1 MELKP
6 YQQLVLDDLNLF
18 LESLQKNKNIS
29 SAFSNFW
36 TEHPRFPLQPLKGQ
50 VLQPYNSQVKRIPHV
65 CLKVPTAGGKTF
77 IASNAIKTIFDAFD
91 HSKHRAVVWLVP
103 SDPIFEQTYRR
114 LSDPSDPYRQKINV
128 HFGNKVEVYDKES
141 ALSGSNFNAT
151 SVKENLSIFVLS
163 IDSLRRKN
171 KDSLRVNYEN
181 GNLFSFK
188 SLLDDEVELS
198 LMSVIS
204 YLNPVVIVDE
214 SHNATSSLS
223 IDMLESL
230 NPSFILDLTA
240 TPRENSNII
249 SFVDAFELK
258 KENMVKLPVI
268 VYNHKHKKD
277 VIASAIQLRRKLEQ
291 LAVEDEKKGGKYI
304 RPIILFQAE
313 SKGKE
318 DATTF
323 QKVKDMLT
331 TAGIPEEEIKIK
343 TATINEIKGIDL
355 MSRDCPVRY
364 IITINALKEGW
375 DCPFAYVLASLAD
388 RSSAVD
394 VEQILGRVLRQPH
407 VSQHISEMLNMSYV
421 LTASSK
427 FLDTLDNIV
436 KGLNRAGF
444 SSKDYRLA
452 DETQQ
457 EEMPKKGQDGISTD
471 MFSTPQQTPSTE
483 EDDSEDDGEIAN
495 FLRKVVSNAETVPTV
510 NIDNIENIGKK
521 EAEIMSKEIEAM
533 GKENKIPVPASLAS
547 QVDTYPIKE
556 VFIEQATA
564 IKIPQ
569 FVRDVNRGLFGEG
582 TELFEKT
589 ILMKNFPLSN
599 ADINIDFKSID
610 PELYRVDLNQETADN
625 TPSYLKID
633 GRAKDVLME
642 YILSDIKD
650 ETRVATV
657 VRRIKN
663 NIGSMHPI
671 PDIQIEKYLT
681 RIFQEFSTEQY
692 MQLIEHEYLYSDA
705 IKSKIKDLA
714 DSYILK
720 EFRTGLDKDQID
732 VEPYYSFPSEIRAS
746 QAFDSIIKSLYEK
759 EAVINKFEREV
770 INEVANLKNIAFWT
784 RNIDRQGFCINGF
797 INHYPDFIII
807 TKSGYIVLLE
817 TKGDHL
823 DAEKKIELGKLWEA
837 KAGKGFKYYLVY
849 NERDVKDAYRKEQFL
864 DIMKEL

>member
-6 YQQLVLDDLNLF
+6 YQKLVLDDLTLF
-18 LESLQKNKNIS
+18 LENLQKNKNIS

-36 TEHPRFPLQPLKGQ
+36 SEHPRFPLQPLKGQ
-50 VLQPYNSQVKRIPHV
+50 VLQPYNSQVKRVPHV

-114 LSDPSDPYRQKINV
+114 LSDPSDPYRQKINI

-171 KDSLRVNYEN
+171 KDSLRVHYEN
-181 GNLFSFK
+181 GNLFSFQP
-188 SLLDDEVELS
+188 LLGNDVELS

-214 SHNATSSLS
+214 SHNVTSGLS

-240 TPRENSNII
+240 TPRDTSNII

-258 KENMVKLPVI
+258 RENMVKLPVI

-277 VIASAIQLRRKLEQ
+277 VIASAIQLRRKLEH
-291 LAVEDEKKGGKYI
+291 LALENEKQGGKYI

-313 SKGKE
+313 SKSKE
-318 DATTF
+318 DTTTF
-323 QKVKDMLT
+323 QKVKDMLI

-355 MSRDCPVRY
+355 MARDCLVRY

-457 EEMPKKGQDGISTD
+457 EEEAPKKGQDGASTD
-471 MFSTPQQTPSTE
+471 MFSTPPQTASTE
-483 EDDSEDDGEIAN
+483 EVENDGDIAD
-495 FLRKVVSNAETVPTV
+495 FLKKVVSNPETIPTV

-533 GKENKIPVPASLAS
+533 GKENKAPVPTGLAS
-547 QVDTYPIKE
+547 QVGTHPIKDT
-556 VFIEQATA
+556 FKEQATA

-569 FVRDVNRGLFGEG
+569 FVREVNLGIFGEG

-589 ILMKNFPLSN
+589 ILMKNFPLSS
-599 ADINIDFKSID
+599 ADTYIDFKSID
-610 PELYRVDLNQETADN
+610 PELYKVDLNQETADN
-625 TPSYLKID
+625 TPSYLKVD
-633 GRAKDVLME
+633 GTKRTELME
-642 YILSDIKD
+642 YILSDIQD

-657 VRRIKN
+657 VRRIKD

-681 RIFQEFSTEQY
+681 RIFQEFTTEQY
-692 MQLIEHEYLYSDA
+692 MQLVEHEYLYSDA

-732 VEPYYSFPSEIRAS
+732 AEPRYSFPSEIRAS
-746 QAFDSIIKSLYEK
+746 QAFDGIIKSLYEK
-759 EAVINKFEREV
+759 EATINKFEREV

-797 INHYPDFIII
+797 INHYPDFIIV
-807 TKSGYIVLLE
+807 TKSGYVVLLE

-864 DIMKEL
+864 DIIKDL